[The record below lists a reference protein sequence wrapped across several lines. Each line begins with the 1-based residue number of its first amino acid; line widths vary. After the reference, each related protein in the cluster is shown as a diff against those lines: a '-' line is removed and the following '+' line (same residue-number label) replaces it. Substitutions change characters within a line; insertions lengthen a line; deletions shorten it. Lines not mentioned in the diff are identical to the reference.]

1 MITEEEIKNFITDL
15 PDAFADMPFEDFSA
29 TVFRRK
35 SNKKWFGIIMPAPES
50 YFKRYGVKTPQ
61 DNTVLTLKCPPDLK
75 DFLTE
80 SFQGGILPAY
90 HMNKTHWISIIICSS
105 VPAEDVKKLVL
116 LSYKSVVKEKK

>member
-61 DNTVLTLKCPPDLK
+61 DNTVLNLKCPPDLK

-90 HMNKTHWISIIICSS
+90 HMNKTHWISIRLDGT
-105 VPAEDVKKLVL
+105 VPAEEIYYLLNESYNLTKK
-116 LSYKSVVKEKK
+116 

>member
-1 MITEEEIKNFITDL
+1 MITEEEIKNFISDL

-61 DNTVLTLKCPPDLK
+61 DNTVLNLKCPPDLK

-90 HMNKTHWISIIICSS
+90 HMNKTHWISVVLAS
-105 VPAEDVKKLVL
+105 DVSDGEIESLIK
-116 LSYKSVVKEKK
+116 LSYDITNR